1 MTDRIKD
8 CDLSLYFYGLYVKYK
23 DDPEYQH
30 YIQDKKALCLPLLN
44 EDGES
49 RGFIAYD
56 LYDDCFIRQPLD
68 YTLRKDNKY
77 KELNDFC
84 MLPKGEDGFLYFD
97 KDRCVNKLNDFFMEI
112 TDSVSVEETE
122 EDDETEDTM
131 DIINNI
137 FGE

>member
-23 DDPEYQH
+23 DDPDYQH

-44 EDGES
+44 EDGEA

-56 LYDDCFIRQPLD
+56 LYDGCIRQPLD
-68 YTLRKDNKY
+68 YTLLKDHKY

-84 MLPKGEDGFLYFD
+84 MLPKGEDGFLYFG
-97 KDRCVNKLNDFFMEI
+97 KDSCVNKLNDFFMEI
-112 TDSVSVEETE
+112 DDSVSVEETE

>member
-23 DDPEYQH
+23 DNPDYQH

-44 EDGES
+44 EDGEA

-56 LYDDCFIRQPLD
+56 LYDGFIRQPLD
-68 YTLRKDNKY
+68 YTLRKDHKY

-112 TDSVSVEETE
+112 ADSVSVEETE
-122 EDDETEDTM
+122 EENVTEEDT
-131 DIINNI
+131 ISVLNNI

>member
-1 MTDRIKD
+1 MTDRIKN
-8 CDLSLYFYGLYVKYK
+8 CDLPLYFYGLYVKYK
-23 DDPEYQH
+23 DDPDYQH

-44 EDGES
+44 EDGEA

-56 LYDDCFIRQPLD
+56 LYDGFIRQPLD
-68 YTLRKDNKY
+68 YTLRKDHKY

-84 MLPKGEDGFLYFD
+84 MMPKGEDGFLYFD

-112 TDSVSVEETE
+112 DDSVSVEEIDEDTE
-122 EDDETEDTM
+122 ETEDTM

>member
-23 DDPEYQH
+23 DNPYYQH

-44 EDGES
+44 EDGEA

-56 LYDDCFIRQPLD
+56 LYDGFIRQPLD
-68 YTLRKDNKY
+68 YTLRKDHKY

-97 KDRCVNKLNDFFMEI
+97 KDRCVNKLNDFFNEI
-112 TDSVSVEETE
+112 ADSVSVEETE
-122 EDDETEDTM
+122 EEDETEDTM

>member
-23 DDPEYQH
+23 DNPDYQH

-44 EDGES
+44 EDGDT

-56 LYDDCFIRQPLD
+56 LYDGFIRQPLD

-97 KDRCVNKLNDFFMEI
+97 KDRCVNKLNDFFMDI
-112 TDSVSVEETE
+112 ADSVSVEETE

-131 DIINNI
+131 YIINNI

>member
-23 DDPEYQH
+23 DDPEFQH

>member
-8 CDLSLYFYGLYVKYK
+8 CDLPLYFYGLYVKYK
-23 DDPEYQH
+23 DDPDYQH

-44 EDGES
+44 EDGEA
-49 RGFIAYD
+49 RGFISYD
-56 LYDDCFIRQPLD
+56 LYDSFIRQPLD
-68 YTLRKDNKY
+68 YSLLKDDKY
-77 KELNDFC
+77 KELNAFC

-97 KDRCVNKLNDFFMEI
+97 KDKCVNKLNEFFMEI
-112 TDSVSVEETE
+112 DTTVSIEEIEEDTE
-122 EDDETEDTM
+122 EPEETM